1 MGHRRLYPKHLYE
14 NLDHMGILMPFQ
26 LEMTQLQ
33 QKHTKN
39 MDEYI
44 TKMVNSIIIC
54 EKI

>member
-1 MGHRRLYPKHLYE
+1 MKV
-14 NLDHMGILMPFQ
+14 LMPLQ

-44 TKMVNSIIIC
+44 TKVVNSMIIC
-54 EKI
+54 ENF